1 MLEPT
6 RQYHDFVAAY
16 PGVGEAHHAFGAALA
31 AAGPLDARSA
41 AIAKLGV
48 AIGTQHEGAV
58 HAHTRKCLAAG
69 WAPDEL
75 RHAAVLAAAT
85 IGWPRMIAA
94 FMWVEDELAR
104 QGDERAVTT
113 EGMR

>member
-31 AAGPLDARSA
+31 DAGPLAARDAHLV
-41 AIAKLGV
+41 KLGI

-69 WAPDEL
+69 CTPDEL
-75 RHAAVLAAAT
+75 RHAAVLAATT

-104 QGDERAVTT
+104 QGEERAVST
-113 EGMR
+113 EGMA